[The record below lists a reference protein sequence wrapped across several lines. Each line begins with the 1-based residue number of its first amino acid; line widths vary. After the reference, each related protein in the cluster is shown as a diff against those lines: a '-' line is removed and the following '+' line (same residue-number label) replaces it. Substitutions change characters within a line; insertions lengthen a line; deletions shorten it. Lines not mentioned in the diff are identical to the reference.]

1 MARRRPSGSL
11 IVWCGILLCMVLGL
25 LVAWDLKARRGMIG
39 CGGPC
44 HKAVPD
50 AAGLPWAQAL
60 KAHTCGA
67 LACEGVDRLGLSR
80 APPVRGTRLRGRK
93 PRSGQNQ
100 KVGALEG
107 Q

>member
-44 HKAVPD
+44 HRAVTD
-50 AAGLPWAQAL
+50 AAGLPWTQAL
-60 KAHTCGA
+60 MAHTCGA
-67 LACEGVDRLGLSR
+67 LACEDVDRLGLSR
-80 APPVRGTRLRGRK
+80 TPQMR
-93 PRSGQNQ
+93 
-100 KVGALEG
+100 
-107 Q
+107 